1 MYNLSAGGNVDH
13 LLEELHEKKRWL
25 DLMIAGLEAAIDS
38 PQHRLIE
45 MAARTFQDQPG
56 HAPKV
61 DLIAGGPGDLAELAR
76 SVGQG
81 RLRRPVRAGRRHA
94 TSKAPAKTRVSAKK
108 STGE

>member
-1 MYNLSAGGNVDH
+1 MYNLGAGGNVDH

-45 MAARTFQDQPG
+45 MAAKTFEHQSG

-61 DLIAGGPGDLAELAR
+61 DLIAAGAGDLAELAR

-81 RLRRPVRAGRRHA
+81 RLRGPVRAARRRA
-94 TSKAPAKTRVSAKK
+94 AANGAGTTRRGAKA